1 MTTIELKE
9 AISLDKRIGLRIDEQ
24 TLGFLKQYSDSE
36 QSTMSEVMRGLMDNL
51 HKREQRR
58 NRKTVRVQEISPN
71 QLTLFFFSDSK
82 RMIQSHVSAF

>member
-36 QSTMSEVMRGLMDNL
+36 QSTMSEVMRGLIDNL

-58 NRKTVRVQEISPN
+58 ERKSVRVHEISPN
-71 QLTLFFFSDSK
+71 QLTLF
-82 RMIQSHVSAF
+82 

>member
-1 MTTIELKE
+1 M
-9 AISLDKRIGLRIDEQ
+9 DKRIGLRIDEQ

-36 QSTMSEVMRGLMDNL
+36 QSTMSEVMRGLIDNL

-71 QLTLFFFSDSK
+71 QLTLF
-82 RMIQSHVSAF
+82 